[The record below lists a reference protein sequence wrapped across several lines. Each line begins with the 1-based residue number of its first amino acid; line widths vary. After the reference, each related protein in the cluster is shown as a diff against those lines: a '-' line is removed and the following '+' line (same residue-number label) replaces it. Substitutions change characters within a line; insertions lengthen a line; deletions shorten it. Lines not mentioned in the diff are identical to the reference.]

1 MGKTAASLRA
11 LMGAC
16 PSMAI
21 IHVGEKTTVIKDVDR
36 NEQQPQKQAAWH
48 SLFSNNT
55 QTK

>member
-36 NEQQPQKQAAWH
+36 NEQQPQKQAA
-48 SLFSNNT
+48 
-55 QTK
+55 KK